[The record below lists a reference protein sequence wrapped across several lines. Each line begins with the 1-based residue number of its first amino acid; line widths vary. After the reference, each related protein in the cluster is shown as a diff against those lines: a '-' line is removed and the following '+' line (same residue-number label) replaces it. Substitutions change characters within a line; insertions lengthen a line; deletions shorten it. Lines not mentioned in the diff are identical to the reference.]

1 MTRVWYTCCVMA
13 QPGVEKVTCGS
24 RVSGCSGWSKISGSV
39 DDSLQLVGRVAMYTT
54 VITDTITMRATT
66 ITIRRTVLGLRPP
79 NGGVGPT
86 DALGGGWGELA
97 KDASSVARKRG
108 TRFNAWHPSCDVR
121 GNVPCL
127 GDQQR
132 C

>member
-66 ITIRRTVLGLRPP
+66 ITIRRTVLGLRRPSC
-79 NGGVGPT
+79 GVGPT
-86 DALGGGWGELA
+86 GGRGGGWGELGI
-97 KDASSVARKRG
+97 DGSVGARGRG
-108 TRFNAWHPSCDVR
+108 T
-121 GNVPCL
+121 
-127 GDQQR
+127 
-132 C
+132 